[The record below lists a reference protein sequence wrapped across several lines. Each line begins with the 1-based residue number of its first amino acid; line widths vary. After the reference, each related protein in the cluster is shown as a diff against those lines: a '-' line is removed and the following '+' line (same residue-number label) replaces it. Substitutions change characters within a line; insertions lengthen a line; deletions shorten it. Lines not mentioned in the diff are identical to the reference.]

1 MSVDR
6 LLVGLDA
13 DQRRA
18 VESDAAPLA
27 IVASAGSGKTTV
39 LTRRI
44 AYRIERGHAEPRHIA
59 ALTFTR
65 DAAGELRR
73 RLRRLD
79 IHDSIEAGTFH
90 SIALRLLRDR
100 ALTRNESMPA
110 LAPDRQRLVREC
122 LKELRLELDA
132 YPAMTDI
139 DWARARRIEP
149 DDYERQSR
157 ATRRRGTVPPGR
169 FVDLAAAYER
179 LKRRRGVVDFDDL
192 LDLNLRAVQTDEA
205 FRSLVHWRFRH
216 FFVDEAQDLNPLQHA
231 LLEAWRGGR
240 PDICLVGDPRQAIY
254 GWNGS
259 DHTTMTEVERVYPG
273 VTVISLPTNYRCSP
287 QVVNAGAAALS
298 ASGQR
303 DDTASNRPD
312 GIPLQIK
319 AYPTVEAET
328 AAIVALVRATLHHHG
343 PAAIA
348 VLARTNDQLVPIE
361 HALSAANIA
370 TRRAVGRSPL
380 EVALSDAYRTSSGEA
395 LAVWADEQ
403 FAHHDPVRRRV
414 AEEVDRFLTSQ
425 EPGGFR
431 SWVDT
436 RAPFDDLE
444 VEVDDGAVS
453 LLTFHGAKGRE
464 WPFVV
469 VAGAEDGLIPHSSA
483 LSIAQQEEEARLL
496 YVAITRA
503 IDRLVITRA
512 ESRRGVPTR
521 PSPWL
526 QAVEATI
533 ADDRPVPP
541 PPRQAHTS
549 ALDPLA
555 ELKAWRRQIARGAA
569 VAELTICSDTVL
581 RSLLDR
587 PPASTD
593 ELAARLGLTPLA
605 AAKLRPLPQPVDQ
618 SGQSSSTMTGA

>member
-1 MSVDR
+1 MSAER

-44 AYRIERGHAEPRHIA
+44 AYRIESGHAEPRHIA

-79 IHDSIEAGTFH
+79 IHESIEAGTFH

-100 ALTRNESMPA
+100 ALTRNESMPV

-122 LKELRLELDA
+122 LKELRLEIDA

-149 DDYERQSR
+149 VDYERQSR
-157 ATRRRGTVPPGR
+157 AARRRGAVPPSR

-192 LDLNLRAVQTDEA
+192 LDLNLRAVQSDEA

-259 DHTTMTEVERVYPG
+259 DHTTMTEVERFYPG
-273 VTVISLPTNYRCSP
+273 VTVISLTTNYRCSP
-287 QVVNAGAAALS
+287 QVVSAGAAALS
-298 ASGQR
+298 ASGQS

-312 GIPLQIK
+312 GLPLRIESY
-319 AYPTVEAET
+319 ATAEAEA
-328 AAIVALVRATLHHHG
+328 AAITAFVRTTLHSHNPSG
-343 PAAIA
+343 IAI
-348 VLARTNDQLVPIE
+348 LARTNDQLVPIDN
-361 HALSAANIA
+361 ALADAQIA
-370 TRRAVGRSPL
+370 TQRAVGRSPL
-380 EVALSDAYRTSSGEA
+380 EMALSDAYRMTSREA
-395 LAVWADEQ
+395 LALWADEQ
-403 FAHHDPVRRRV
+403 FTRHDSLRRRV

-431 SWVDT
+431 SWVDSRT
-436 RAPFDDLE
+436 PFDDLD
-444 VEVDDGAVS
+444 VEADDGAVS

-464 WPFVV
+464 WPVVV
-469 VAGAEDGLIPHSSA
+469 VAGAEDGLIPHTSA
-483 LSIAQQEEEARLL
+483 LSAAQQAEEARLL

-503 IDRLVITRA
+503 VDHLMITRA

-526 QAVEATI
+526 KAVQETI

-541 PPRQAHTS
+541 PPRPARTKPV
-549 ALDPLA
+549 DPLA
-555 ELKAWRRQIARGAA
+555 DLKAWRRQIARGAA
-569 VAELTICSDTVL
+569 VSELTICSDIVL
-581 RSLLDR
+581 RGLLER

-593 ELAARLGLTPLA
+593 ELATRLGLTPLA
-605 AAKLRPLPQPVDQ
+605 AAKLRPLPEPVDRN
-618 SGQSSSTMTGA
+618 SQSSSTMTGA